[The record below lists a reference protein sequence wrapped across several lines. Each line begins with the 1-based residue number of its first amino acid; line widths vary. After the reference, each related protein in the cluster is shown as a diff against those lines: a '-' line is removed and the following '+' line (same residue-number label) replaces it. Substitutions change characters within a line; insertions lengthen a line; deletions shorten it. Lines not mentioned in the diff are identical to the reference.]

1 MVKSTSELK
10 MSCYADLVSSHTP
23 IMWIGII
30 LHVMEKEKFAE
41 IHA

>member
-10 MSCYADLVSSHTP
+10 MSCYADLVSSYTL
-23 IMWIGII
+23 IMCIGII
-30 LHVMEKEKFAE
+30 LHVMENEKFAE